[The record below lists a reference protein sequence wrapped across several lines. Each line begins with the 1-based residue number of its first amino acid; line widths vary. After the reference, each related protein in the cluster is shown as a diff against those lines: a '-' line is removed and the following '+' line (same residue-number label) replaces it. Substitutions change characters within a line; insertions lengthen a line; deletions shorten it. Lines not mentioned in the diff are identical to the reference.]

1 MSWLR
6 LDTRFTDQLRGLRW
20 EAVAVWPVVLCLV
33 KRGRGV
39 LDCSQ
44 AELVSLIQEEMSAPQ
59 RIVIRGVS
67 ALQRAGLLKR
77 GEKVVAQGPRRKKVE
92 GWVVDVQLSTDP
104 RPRSAK
110 RSGPRDNPLNAAR
123 KSGPR
128 DNPSGPRDNPLNAVR
143 RGGPRD
149 NPSGPRDH
157 SEGFVQVHEITEK
170 TGAPRARA
178 RSEGATYKN
187 KEQEE
192 ELLLSLWEAY
202 RMNNSRAPR
211 SPGSA
216 RAEIL
221 RRALELFDASDLE
234 LVLRWVHRAPDA
246 SWYRNRGLTTVDAV
260 FSEKKLPGRIERAQR
275 WSSEGEPSGRPVEEL
290 EAFSSL
296 DPEDQ
301 RLLQSLP
308 VAEQQRWVKLVEVG
322 NTGALA
328 ILLLDPKAGTL
339 RPGGE
344 AI

>member
-110 RSGPRDNPLNAAR
+110 R
-123 KSGPR
+123 
-128 DNPSGPRDNPLNAVR
+128 SGPRDNPLNAVR